1 MAAEAA
7 TGFLLCKWGW
17 SLSGF
22 SYSRM
27 VVPEIAGAVGEKLDG
42 QSAAASEDQKTSG
55 GGTKIYD
62 RPKSALHRFAPFFM
76 V

>member
-1 MAAEAA
+1 
-7 TGFLLCKWGW
+7 
-17 SLSGF
+17 
-22 SYSRM
+22 M